1 MDTYYDHT
9 DFHWQTPA
17 KNITYLKKV
26 VIPDKDANI
35 ARLKLAIDQKAII
48 IHALHYSHKDAT
60 VLEFMK
66 DNNLLSLYIPA
77 GCTDV
82 MQTCDTMANKPF
94 KVGFEAAFRAVFR
107 DYLYIEH
114 DLWKTKFPDKEARG
128 KLNPKFTTPNL
139 LWGL

>member
-9 DFHWQTPA
+9 DSHWQTPA

-35 ARLKLAIDQKAII
+35 ARLKLAVDQKAIF
-48 IHALHYSHKDAT
+48 IHALHYSNKDAT
-60 VLEFMK
+60 VLEFTK

-77 GCTDV
+77 GCADV
-82 MQTCDTMANKPF
+82 MQTCDTMASHSRSDLKPLFEPLF
-94 KVGFEAAFRAVFR
+94 KITFTSNMTYGRPNFLIKRAE
-107 DYLYIEH
+107 D
-114 DLWKTKFPDKEARG
+114 DS
-128 KLNPKFTTPNL
+128 TPNL

>member
-66 DNNLLSLYIPA
+66 DNNLLSLYVPA
-77 GCTDV
+77 GCTDI
-82 MQTCDTMANKPF
+82 MQTCDTVANKLF
-94 KVGFEAAFRAVFR
+94 KIGIKAAFR

-114 DLWKTKFPDKEARG
+114 DL
-128 KLNPKFTTPNL
+128 
-139 LWGL
+139 